1 MEEADILA
9 AEMMAASKSLQ
20 PKLVLDS
27 VHRLVHKRLLV
38 LRLAAFVLVDSAMS
52 LAIADSTDYC

>member
-9 AEMMAASKSLQ
+9 AEMMAASMSLQ
-20 PKLVLDS
+20 QKLVLDS

-38 LRLAAFVLVDSAMS
+38 LRLAAFVLVDWAM
-52 LAIADSTDYC
+52 